1 MAPTSPGSAATSSPS
16 SPPAGPQL
24 ATAETLVERLFDTAC
39 GDVEVRGHQI
49 RIGLSVGVAM
59 FPADATD
66 ATTLLSNADTAL
78 YRAKREGRGIVRF
91 YDVEMDRRTREDH
104 ALQHDLRLGIGR
116 GELLL
121 HYQPQARMQ
130 GEVVG
135 FEALIRWVH
144 PNRGLISPGS
154 FIPAAEENRL
164 IVAIGEWT
172 LREACREAATWS
184 TPLQIAL
191 NLSPVQFR
199 HGDLPSLVHR
209 VLLETGLQP
218 SRLALEITKSALIG
232 DFARALSVLRRL
244 KVLGV
249 KIAMDDFGT
258 GLSSLSYLQAFP
270 FDEIKIDRS
279 FITNLC
285 TSPQSAAIVRAVI
298 GLARGLDLTGRGR
311 RGRDAR
317 AARLPV
323 A

>member
-1 MAPTSPGSAATSSPS
+1 MSGRA
-16 SPPAGPQL
+16 
-24 ATAETLVERLFDTAC
+24 
-39 GDVEVRGHQI
+39 
-49 RIGLSVGVAM
+49 
-59 FPADATD
+59 
-66 ATTLLSNADTAL
+66 LSNADTAL

-104 ALQHDLRLGIGR
+104 ALQHDLWLGIGR

-232 DFARALSVLRRL
+232 DFARALSVLGRL
-244 KVLGV
+244 KMLGV
-249 KIAMDDFGT
+249 QDRHGRFRHRIVVLVLSA
-258 GLSSLSYLQAFP
+258 GLSLRRDQDRPLLHHQSVHQPAIGGDRAGRDRACARP
-270 FDEIKIDRS
+270 RPDRS
-279 FITNLC
+279 WPKGSRRKSSSPSSRVRLATRC
-285 TSPQSAAIVRAVI
+285 RATSPVGRARSRI
-298 GLARGLDLTGRGR
+298 TPRPTGHRPRFASLPLPDR
-311 RGRDAR
+311 RERE
-317 AARLPV
+317 PY
-323 A
+323 

>member
-1 MAPTSPGSAATSSPS
+1 MSGRA
-16 SPPAGPQL
+16 
-24 ATAETLVERLFDTAC
+24 
-39 GDVEVRGHQI
+39 
-49 RIGLSVGVAM
+49 
-59 FPADATD
+59 
-66 ATTLLSNADTAL
+66 LSNADTAL

-209 VLLETGLQP
+209 VLLEAGLQP

-298 GLARGLDLTGRGR
+298 GLARPRPDRSWPKGSRRKSSSPSSRVRLATRCRATSPVGRARSRITPRPTGHRPRFASLPLPDR
-311 RGRDAR
+311 RERE
-317 AARLPV
+317 PY
-323 A
+323 